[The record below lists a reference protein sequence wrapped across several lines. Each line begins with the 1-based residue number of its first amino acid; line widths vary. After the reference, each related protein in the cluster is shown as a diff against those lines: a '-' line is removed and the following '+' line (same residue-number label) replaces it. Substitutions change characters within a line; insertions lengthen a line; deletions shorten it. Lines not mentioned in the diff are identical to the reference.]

1 MVNKFIDIL
10 KFFYNPVSDADR
22 KAVNNDSS
30 GQEYVTINDTRFKV
44 APHWFWKEFSQQ
56 MWEPYTYELMRKC
69 LKADSVYV
77 DVGTWVGPTILYAA
91 ELGVRKIYGIE
102 ANPLTFNLLT
112 DTISYNECLFD
123 VVLTNNCVT
132 DKDGVNVSFGGKT
145 GEDTSSA
152 SSIRGDCWSVES
164 TTLLGYIKR
173 HNITK
178 IDFLKID
185 IEGAE
190 TFIINDLIELSTLP
204 QLTISLSLHPPM
216 WEDREKAAASFVSVL
231 HHFLLFQS
239 NDRAIDIDEIYHRLT
254 TSESHP
260 DWGTSFGNFFE
271 VILRTGKR
279 R

>member
-1 MVNKFIDIL
+1 MFKRLQYKL
-10 KFFYNPVSDADR
+10 KDLYSNDVKMDSSVENPDHEYVS
-22 KAVNNDSS
+22 VNNMC
-30 GQEYVTINDTRFKV
+30 FKV
-44 APHWFWKEFSQQ
+44 APHWFWKEFAQQ

-69 LKADSVYV
+69 LRADSVYV

-102 ANPLTFNLLT
+102 ANPLTFKLLT
-112 DTISYNECLFD
+112 DTISYNECLSD

-152 SSIRGDCWSVES
+152 SSIRGDCWSVDS
-164 TTLLGYIKR
+164 TTLLGYIRR
-173 HNITK
+173 HTITD
-178 IDFLKID
+178 IDLLKID

-190 TFIINDLIELSTLP
+190 TFITDDLIELSTVP

-216 WEDREKAAASFVSVL
+216 WEDREKTAASVISAL
-231 HHFLLFQS
+231 HQFSLFQA
-239 NDRAIDIDEIYHRLT
+239 NGTPVDIDEISHRVT

-260 DWGTSFGNFFE
+260 TWGTSFGNFFE

-279 R
+279 I